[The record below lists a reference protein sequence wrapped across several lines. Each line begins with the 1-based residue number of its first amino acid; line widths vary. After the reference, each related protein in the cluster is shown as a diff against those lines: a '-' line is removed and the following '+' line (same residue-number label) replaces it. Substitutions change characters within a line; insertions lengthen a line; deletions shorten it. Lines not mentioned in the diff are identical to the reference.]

1 MDADDFG
8 IDFIFLRQN
17 NMTSHGIQPHNIK
30 AAATWNAGGLH
41 YDRISQTIADSI
53 EHCVNR
59 LAPRPG
65 ERVLDV
71 ATGTGWT
78 ARRVAA
84 RGATVT
90 GVDLGADLIE
100 AARVAAAEA
109 RLNIDF
115 RVGDAEKLAFE
126 GQSFDAVISTC
137 GVMFVRN
144 PEAAAAELARVCR
157 KGGRLGLTTWPADGT
172 IAGLFKVMKPYMP
185 EPPSPPPPSPFEWG
199 SGERVKQLLGS
210 AFDLCFE
217 TGTTV
222 LREPSGL
229 AVWELFVAGYGPT
242 KSLAANLDPER
253 RESLKRD
260 FIAYHDSFKAEL
272 GVAMPRDYLV
282 AIGIRK

>member
-1 MDADDFG
+1 MGSQA
-8 IDFIFLRQN
+8 
-17 NMTSHGIQPHNIK
+17 IQPHNLK
-30 AAATWNAGGLH
+30 TAATWNAGGQH
-41 YDRISQTIADSI
+41 YDRISQTIADCI
-53 EHCVNR
+53 EHCVIR
-59 LAPRPG
+59 LAPRSG
-65 ERVLDV
+65 ERGLDV
-71 ATGTGWT
+71 ATGTGWA

-90 GVDLGADLIE
+90 GVDLGVDLIE
-100 AARVAAAEA
+100 AAKAAAAEA
-109 RLNIDF
+109 RLTIDF
-115 RVGDAEKLAFE
+115 RVGDAEKLPFE
-126 GQSFDAVISTC
+126 DQSFDAVISTC
-137 GVMFVRN
+137 GVMFVRD
-144 PEAAAAELARVCR
+144 PQAAAAELARVCR

-199 SGERVKQLLGS
+199 SRKNVTQLLGS
-210 AFDLCFE
+210 AFDLRFE

-260 FIAYHDSFKAEL
+260 FIAYHDRFKTEL

-282 AIGIRK
+282 TIGIRK

>member
-1 MDADDFG
+1 
-8 IDFIFLRQN
+8 
-17 NMTSHGIQPHNIK
+17 MTSQTIQPHNLK
-30 AAATWNAGGLH
+30 TAATWNAGGEH
-41 YDRISQTIADSI
+41 YDKISQTIADSI
-53 EHCVNR
+53 EHCVIR
-59 LAPRPG
+59 LAPRSG

-84 RGATVT
+84 RGAAVT

-100 AARVAAAEA
+100 AARAAAAEA
-109 RLNIDF
+109 RLPIDF
-115 RVGDAEKLAFE
+115 RVGDAEKLPFE
-126 GQSFDAVISTC
+126 DRSFDAVISTC
-137 GVMFVRN
+137 GVMFVRD
-144 PEAAAAELARVCR
+144 PKAAAAELARVCR

-199 SGERVKQLLGS
+199 SREKVRQLLGS
-210 AFDLCFE
+210 AFDLRFE

-222 LREPSGL
+222 LREPSGD

-242 KSLAANLDPER
+242 KSLAASLDPER
-253 RESLKRD
+253 RERLKRD
-260 FIAYHDSFKAEL
+260 FIAYHDGFKTEL

-282 AIGIRK
+282 TIGVRK

>member
-1 MDADDFG
+1 
-8 IDFIFLRQN
+8 
-17 NMTSHGIQPHNIK
+17 MTPEAIQPHNIK
-30 AAATWNAGGLH
+30 AAATWNAGGSD

-53 EHCVNR
+53 EHCVLR

-84 RGATVT
+84 QGATVV
-90 GVDLGADLIE
+90 GVDLGAAL
-100 AARVAAAEA
+100 VAAAKVA
-109 RLNIDF
+109 AAKAGDDIDF
-115 RVGDAEKLAFE
+115 RIGDAEKLPFE
-126 GQSFDAVISTC
+126 DRSFDAVISTC
-137 GVMFVRN
+137 GVMFVRD
-144 PEAAAAELARVCR
+144 PKAAAAELARVCR

-185 EPPSPPPPSPFEWG
+185 EPPSSPPPSPFEWG
-199 SGERVKQLLGS
+199 SRETVRQLLGS
-210 AFDLCFE
+210 AFDLRFE

-242 KSLAANLDPER
+242 KSLAASLAPER
-253 RESLKRD
+253 REHLKRD
-260 FIAYHDSFKAEL
+260 FIAYHDHFTTEL

-282 AIGIRK
+282 TIGIRK

>member
-1 MDADDFG
+1 
-8 IDFIFLRQN
+8 
-17 NMTSHGIQPHNIK
+17 MTSQTIQPHNLK
-30 AAATWNAGGLH
+30 TAATWNAGGEH
-41 YDRISQTIADSI
+41 YDKISQTIADSI
-53 EHCVNR
+53 EHCVIR
-59 LAPRPG
+59 LAPRSG

-84 RGATVT
+84 RGAAVT

-100 AARVAAAEA
+100 AARAAAAEV
-109 RLNIDF
+109 RLPIDF
-115 RVGDAEKLAFE
+115 RVGDAEKLPFE
-126 GQSFDAVISTC
+126 DQSFDAVISTC
-137 GVMFVRN
+137 GVMFVRD
-144 PEAAAAELARVCR
+144 PQAAAAELARVCR

-185 EPPSPPPPSPFEWG
+185 ELPSPPPPSPFEWG
-199 SGERVKQLLGS
+199 SREKVRQLLGS
-210 AFDLCFE
+210 AFDLRFE

-222 LREPSGL
+222 LREPSGD

-242 KSLAANLDPER
+242 KSLAASLDPQR

-260 FIAYHDSFKAEL
+260 FIAYHDGFKTEL

-282 AIGIRK
+282 TIGIRK

>member
-1 MDADDFG
+1 
-8 IDFIFLRQN
+8 
-17 NMTSHGIQPHNIK
+17 MTSPTIQPHNIK
-30 AAATWNAGGLH
+30 AAATWNAGGRH

-53 EHCVNR
+53 DHCVIR
-59 LAPRPG
+59 LAPQPG

-84 RGATVT
+84 RGAAVT
-90 GVDLGADLIE
+90 GIDLGADLIE
-100 AARVAAAEA
+100 AAIAAAAEA
-109 RLNIDF
+109 RLKIDF
-115 RVGDAEKLAFE
+115 RVGDAEKLPFE
-126 GQSFDAVISTC
+126 ERSFDAVISTC

-157 KGGRLGLTTWPADGT
+157 KGGRVGLTTWPADGT

-199 SGERVKQLLGS
+199 SRERVKELLGS
-210 AFDLCFE
+210 SFDLRFE

-242 KSLAANLDPER
+242 KSLAENLNPER
-253 RESLKRD
+253 REQLKRD
-260 FIAYHDSFKAEL
+260 FIAYHDGFLTEL

-282 AIGIRK
+282 TIGVRK

>member
-1 MDADDFG
+1 MAS
-8 IDFIFLRQN
+8 QA
-17 NMTSHGIQPHNIK
+17 IQPQNLK
-30 AAATWNAGGLH
+30 TAATWNAGGQH

-53 EHCVNR
+53 EHCVIR
-59 LAPRPG
+59 LAPRSG

-71 ATGTGWT
+71 ATGTGWA

-100 AARVAAAEA
+100 AAKAAAAEA
-109 RLNIDF
+109 RLTIDF
-115 RVGDAEKLAFE
+115 RVGDGEKLPFE
-126 GQSFDAVISTC
+126 DQSFDAVISTC
-137 GVMFVRN
+137 GVMFVRD
-144 PEAAAAELARVCR
+144 PKAAAAELARVCR
-157 KGGRLGLTTWPADGT
+157 TGGRLGLTTWPADGT

-199 SGERVKQLLGS
+199 SRKNVTQLLGS
-210 AFDLCFE
+210 AFDLRFE

-222 LREPSGL
+222 LRELSGL

-260 FIAYHDSFKAEL
+260 FIAYHDRFKTEL

-282 AIGIRK
+282 TIGIRK